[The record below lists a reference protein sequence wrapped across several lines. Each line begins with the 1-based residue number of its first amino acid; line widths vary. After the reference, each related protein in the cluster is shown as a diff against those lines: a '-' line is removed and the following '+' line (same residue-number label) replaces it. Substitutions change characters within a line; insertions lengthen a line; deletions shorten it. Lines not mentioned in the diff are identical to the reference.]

1 MARNILVVCVCLLL
15 TTAALAQ
22 AKTKSSVVRVLIQTE
37 LGDIEVELD
46 AKRARVTTENFLRY
60 VDVGYYDGGR
70 FHRTVKLKP
79 DNQPTN
85 TIKIEVIQAGVN
97 PDMAKEGFA
106 AIKLEPTNV
115 TGLKHKD
122 GVISMARSTADTAT
136 SDFFICIGDQA
147 ELDFGGKRN
156 ADGQGFAAFGKVVKG
171 MEVVK
176 KIHQSPVEA
185 QKLVPPIKIIRAKRL
200 HFVMKGSQ
208 VVKE

>member
-1 MARNILVVCVCLLL
+1 MLRYLLVIGFCLFL
-15 TTAALAQ
+15 AASVLAQ
-22 AKTKSSVVRVLIQTE
+22 EKGGSVRVLIQTE

-46 AKRARVTTENFLRY
+46 AKRAPVTTENFLRY
-60 VDVGYYDGGR
+60 VDAGHYDGGL

-79 DNQPTN
+79 DNQPNN

-97 PDMAKEGFA
+97 PDKSKEGFA
-106 AIKLEPTNV
+106 PIKLERTNA

-122 GVISMARSTADTAT
+122 GVISMARTTADTAT

-171 MEVVK
+171 MEVIK
-176 KIHQSPVEA
+176 KIHQSSVDG
-185 QKLVPPIKIIRAKRL
+185 QKLMPPIKITKARKL
-200 HFVMKGSQ
+200 K
-208 VVKE
+208 

>member
-1 MARNILVVCVCLLL
+1 MLRHLLVIGFCLFL
-15 TTAALAQ
+15 AASVLAQ
-22 AKTKSSVVRVLIQTE
+22 EKGGSVRVLIQTE

-46 AKRARVTTENFLRY
+46 AKRAPVTTENFLRY
-60 VDVGYYDGGR
+60 VDAGHYDSGL
-70 FHRTVKLKP
+70 FHRAVKLKP
-79 DNQPTN
+79 DNQPN
-85 TIKIEVIQAGVN
+85 SAIKIEVIQASVN
-97 PDMAKEGFA
+97 PGKTKEGFA
-106 AIKLEPTNV
+106 AIKLERTNA

-122 GVISMARSTADTAT
+122 GVISMARTTADTAT

-185 QKLVPPIKIIRAKRL
+185 QKLTPPIRIIKARKL
-200 HFVMKGSQ
+200 K
-208 VVKE
+208 